1 MDAFQAGHCII
12 CDATLSHAGAG
23 RGGKMC
29 AYCEREADRQASKT
43 INLAD
48 ALLAQVSGAIH
59 GNNDKYA
66 SAASSLRLAAK
77 LALQAADKLEGK

>member
-1 MDAFQAGHCII
+1 MDAFQAGYCIV
-12 CDATLSHAGAG
+12 CDATLSHAGTG

-29 AYCEREADRQASKT
+29 AYCEQQANAQASKI

-48 ALLAQVSGAIH
+48 ALLAQVSGAIY

-66 SAASSLRLAAK
+66 SAAENLRLAAK
-77 LALQAADKLEGK
+77 LAVQAAEKLEGK